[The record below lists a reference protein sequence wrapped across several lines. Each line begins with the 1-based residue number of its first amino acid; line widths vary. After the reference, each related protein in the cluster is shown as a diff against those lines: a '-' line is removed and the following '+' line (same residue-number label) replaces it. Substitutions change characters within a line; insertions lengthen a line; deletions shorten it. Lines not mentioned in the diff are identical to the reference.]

1 MSQGLE
7 GCPSPQPPSRPHT
20 LSAPA
25 APALSSQP
33 PPCTPWS
40 FCPRPPPDPLA
51 PHLVVVGTEV
61 FEVSEADVAETD
73 DNGDDQDHEC
83 EHGRGG

>member
-1 MSQGLE
+1 MSS
-7 GCPSPQPPSRPHT
+7 PSATSRTPCLPDT
-20 LSAPA
+20 LA
-25 APALSSQP
+25 APALSSHP
-33 PPCTPWS
+33 SPCSPLS
-40 FCPRPPPDPLA
+40 CCPQSSPAPLA

-73 DNGDDQDHEC
+73 DDGDDQDHEC